1 MSKNWRTVPLS
12 EIADINPRLGK
23 TALSDE
29 EQFSFV
35 PMASVGAAD
44 GSIDVSAKRPY
55 TKVKKGFTP
64 FQSGDVLFAK
74 ITPCMENGKMAVVPD
89 LDNQY
94 GFGSTEF
101 HVIRPQAGINAR
113 YLYYFVS
120 RQDFRKEAAHHMTGA
135 VGQKRVPTDF
145 LKQSLIPLP
154 PTFEDQQ
161 QIVAEIEKQ
170 FSRLD
175 EAVAS
180 LKRIQANLKRYKAAV
195 LKSAVEGKL
204 TEEWRRRGALHAPL
218 CNDVATSGRTQCA
231 PTETGADLLKRI
243 LAERSAKWETE
254 ELAKMKAKG
263 IKPKDDSW
271 KKKYKE
277 PAGPDTANLPEL
289 PEGWVWAKSD
299 QLFFFV
305 TSGSRG
311 WASYYSETGPIFLRM
326 GNLDHDTIQLDL
338 TDIQR
343 VQPPDGAEGLRTR
356 VVAGDIL
363 ISITADVGMVGMVPD
378 RFEDA
383 FINQHVSL
391 ARPLSA
397 VNSTFLAW
405 FLACKTGQDQ
415 FKELQR
421 GATKV
426 GLGLDDIKSV
436 NVPLPP
442 IAEQKAIL
450 AEIDRRLS
458 VTEELET
465 TIETNLKRAERLR
478 QTILQQAFSGGLV

>member
-1 MSKNWRTVPLS
+1 VSNNWRTVPLS

-23 TALSDE
+23 TALAERDL
-29 EQFSFV
+29 FSFV
-35 PMASVGAAD
+35 PMAAVGASS
-44 GSIDVSAKRPY
+44 GMIDVSTKRAY
-55 TKVKKGFTP
+55 ADVKKGLTP

-74 ITPCMENGKMAVVPD
+74 ITPCMENGKMAVVPK
-89 LDNQY
+89 LENQY

-101 HVIRPQAGINAR
+101 HVIRPKAGIDAK

-120 RQDFRKEAAHHMTGA
+120 RQDYRKEAAHHMTGA

-145 LKQSLIPLP
+145 LKQTVVPLP
-154 PTFEDQQ
+154 PTIEDQKK
-161 QIVAEIEKQ
+161 IVAEIEKQ

-175 EAVAS
+175 EAVSA
-180 LKRIQANLKRYKAAV
+180 LKRIQANLKRHKAAV
-195 LKSAVEGKL
+195 LKAAVEGKL
-204 TEEWRRRGALHAPL
+204 TEQWRRRGAA
-218 CNDVATSGRTQCA
+218 CCA
-231 PTETGADLLKRI
+231 HDGTRHVPIETGAELLKRI
-243 LAERSAKWETE
+243 LAERRSKWEAD

-263 IKPKDDSW
+263 SVGAQRAAPDSW

-277 PAGPDTANLPEL
+277 PAGPDTTNLPEL

-299 QLFFFV
+299 QLFSFV

-311 WASYYSETGPIFLRM
+311 WANYYSETGPIFLRM
-326 GNLDHDTIQLDL
+326 GNLDHDTISLDL
-338 TDIQR
+338 SDLQR
-343 VQPPDGAEGLRTR
+343 VQPPEGSEGLRTR
-356 VVAGDIL
+356 VSAGDIL
-363 ISITADVGMVGMVPD
+363 VSITADVGMVGIVPD
-378 RFEDA
+378 GFEEA
-383 FINQHVSL
+383 YINQHVSL

-397 VNSTFLAW
+397 VNSTYLAW
-405 FLACKTGQDQ
+405 FLACKIGQDQ

-436 NVPLPP
+436 NIPLPP

-458 VTEELET
+458 VTEELEI

-478 QTILQQAFSGGLV
+478 QTILQQTFAGGLG